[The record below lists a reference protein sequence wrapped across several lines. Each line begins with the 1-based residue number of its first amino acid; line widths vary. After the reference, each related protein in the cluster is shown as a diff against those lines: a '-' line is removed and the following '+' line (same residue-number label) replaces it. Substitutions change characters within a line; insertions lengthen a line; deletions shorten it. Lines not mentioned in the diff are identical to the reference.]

1 MNKLAVAML
10 LALPPAVAHAQPPQ
24 LQLNAGIH
32 VIRAELANTP
42 ESRMK
47 GLMFRK
53 ALGTSDG
60 MLFVFDEPQRQC
72 MWMRNTYVPLSV
84 AFIDANGVILNVEDM
99 EPLTEDS
106 HCAAGPAKYALE
118 MNKGWFASRGLKAG
132 TRIGG
137 IEKAASAR

>member
-10 LALPPAVAHAQPPQ
+10 LAVPAVAHAQLPQ
-24 LQLNAGIH
+24 AQLNAGIH
-32 VIRAELANTP
+32 VIRAEVANTP

-53 ALGTSDG
+53 TLGTSDG

-84 AFIDANGVILNVEDM
+84 AFIDASGAILNVEDM
-99 EPLTEDS
+99 EPLTENS

>member
-1 MNKLAVAML
+1 MNKLAASVL
-10 LALPPAVAHAQPPQ
+10 LALPALAYAQLPQ
-24 LQLNAGIH
+24 VQLNAGIH
-32 VIRAELANTP
+32 VIRAEVANTP

-53 ALGTSDG
+53 TLGASDG
-60 MLFVFDEPQRQC
+60 MLFVFDEAQRQC

-84 AFIDANGVILNVEDM
+84 AFIDANGAILNVEDM
-99 EPLTEDS
+99 EPLTESS

-137 IEKAASAR
+137 IEKAAAAR

>member
-1 MNKLAVAML
+1 MKKLAVAML
-10 LALPPAVAHAQPPQ
+10 LAVPAVTYAQLPRI
-24 LQLNAGIH
+24 QLNAGIH

-42 ESRMK
+42 ESRMQ

-53 ALGTSDG
+53 TLGTSDG
-60 MLFVFDEPQRQC
+60 MLFVFDEPERQC

-84 AFIDANGVILNVEDM
+84 AFIDAKGAILNVEDM
-99 EPLTEDS
+99 EPLTENS
-106 HCAAGPAKYALE
+106 HCALGPARFALE

-137 IEKAASAR
+137 IEKALPAR

>member
-1 MNKLAVAML
+1 MNKELTAAVL
-10 LALPPAVAHAQPPQ
+10 LALPTVVYAQLPQ
-24 LQLNAGIH
+24 IQLNAGIH
-32 VIRAELANTP
+32 VIRAEVANTP

-53 ALGTSDG
+53 TLGTSDG

-84 AFIDANGVILNVEDM
+84 AFIDANGAILNVEDM
-99 EPLTEDS
+99 EPLTESS
-106 HCAAGPAKYALE
+106 HCAAGAAKYALE

>member
-10 LALPPAVAHAQPPQ
+10 LAVPAVTSAQLPRI
-24 LQLNAGIH
+24 QLNAGIH

-42 ESRMK
+42 ESRMQ

-53 ALGTSDG
+53 TLGTSDG
-60 MLFVFDEPQRQC
+60 MLFVFDEPERQC

-84 AFIDANGVILNVEDM
+84 AFIDAKGAILNVEDM
-99 EPLTEDS
+99 EPLTENS
-106 HCAAGPAKYALE
+106 HCASGPAKFALE

-137 IEKAASAR
+137 IEKALPAR

>member
-1 MNKLAVAML
+1 MNKELTAAVL
-10 LALPPAVAHAQPPQ
+10 LALPTVVYAQLPQ
-24 LQLNAGIH
+24 IQLNAGIH
-32 VIRAELANTP
+32 VIRAEVANTP

-53 ALGTSDG
+53 TLGTSDG

-84 AFIDANGVILNVEDM
+84 AFIDANGAILNVEDM
-99 EPLTEDS
+99 EPLTETS
-106 HCAAGPAKYALE
+106 HCAAGAAKYALE

>member
-10 LALPPAVAHAQPPQ
+10 LAVPAVTYAQLPRI
-24 LQLNAGIH
+24 QLNAGIH

-42 ESRMK
+42 ESRMQ

-53 ALGTSDG
+53 TLGTSDG
-60 MLFVFDEPQRQC
+60 MLFVFDEPERQC

-84 AFIDANGVILNVEDM
+84 AFIDAKGAILNVEDM
-99 EPLTEDS
+99 EPLTENS
-106 HCAAGPAKYALE
+106 HCASGPAKFALE

-137 IEKAASAR
+137 IEKALPAR

>member
-1 MNKLAVAML
+1 MNRLAASML
-10 LALPPAVAHAQPPQ
+10 LALPAVAHAQLPQ
-24 LQLNAGIH
+24 AQLNAGIH
-32 VIRAELANTP
+32 VIRAEVANTP

-53 ALGTSDG
+53 TLGTSDG

-84 AFIDANGVILNVEDM
+84 AFIDASGAILNVEDM
-99 EPLTEDS
+99 EPLTENS
-106 HCAAGPAKYALE
+106 HCAAGPAKFALE
-118 MNKGWFASRGLKAG
+118 MNKGWFATRGLKPG

-137 IEKAASAR
+137 IEKAAAAR

>member
-1 MNKLAVAML
+1 MNKLAASVL
-10 LALPPAVAHAQPPQ
+10 LALPAVVHAQLPQ
-24 LQLNAGIH
+24 VQLNAGIH
-32 VIRAELANTP
+32 VIRAEVANTP

-53 ALGTSDG
+53 TLGTSDG

-84 AFIDANGVILNVEDM
+84 AFIDANGAILNVEDM
-99 EPLTEDS
+99 EPLTETS
-106 HCAAGPAKYALE
+106 HCAAGSAKFALE

-137 IEKAASAR
+137 IEKAAAAR

>member
-1 MNKLAVAML
+1 MHKLAVAML
-10 LALPPAVAHAQPPQ
+10 LAVPAVAYAQLPRI
-24 LQLNAGIH
+24 QLNAGIH

-42 ESRMK
+42 ESRMQ

-53 ALGTSDG
+53 TLGTSEG
-60 MLFVFDEPQRQC
+60 MLFVFDEAQRQC

-84 AFIDANGVILNVEDM
+84 AFIDANGAILNVEDM
-99 EPLTEDS
+99 EPLTENS
-106 HCAAGPAKYALE
+106 HCAAGDAKFALE

-137 IEKAASAR
+137 IEKALPGR

>member
-10 LALPPAVAHAQPPQ
+10 LAVPAVTYAQLPRI
-24 LQLNAGIH
+24 QLNAGIH

-42 ESRMK
+42 ESRMQ

-53 ALGTSDG
+53 TLGTSDG
-60 MLFVFDEPQRQC
+60 MLFVFDEPERQC

-84 AFIDANGVILNVEDM
+84 AFIDAKGAILNVEDM
-99 EPLTEDS
+99 EPLTENS
-106 HCAAGPAKYALE
+106 HCALGPAKFALE

-137 IEKAASAR
+137 IEKALPAR

>member
-1 MNKLAVAML
+1 MKKLAVAML
-10 LALPPAVAHAQPPQ
+10 LAVPAVTYAQLPRI
-24 LQLNAGIH
+24 QLNAGIH

-42 ESRMK
+42 ESRMQ

-53 ALGTSDG
+53 TLGTSDG
-60 MLFVFDEPQRQC
+60 MLFVFDEPERQC

-84 AFIDANGVILNVEDM
+84 AFIDAKGAILNVEDM
-99 EPLTEDS
+99 EPLTENS
-106 HCAAGPAKYALE
+106 HCALGPAKFALE

-137 IEKAASAR
+137 IEKALPAR

>member
-10 LALPPAVAHAQPPQ
+10 LAVPAVTYAQLPRI
-24 LQLNAGIH
+24 QLNAGIH

-42 ESRMK
+42 ESRMQ

-53 ALGTSDG
+53 TLGTSDG
-60 MLFVFDEPQRQC
+60 MLFVFDEPERQC

-84 AFIDANGVILNVEDM
+84 AFIDAKGAILNVEDM
-99 EPLTEDS
+99 EPLTENS
-106 HCAAGPAKYALE
+106 HCASGPAKFALE
-118 MNKGWFASRGLKAG
+118 MSKGWFASRGLKAG

-137 IEKAASAR
+137 IEKALPAR

>member
-1 MNKLAVAML
+1 MKKLAVAML
-10 LALPPAVAHAQPPQ
+10 LAVPAVTSAQLPRI
-24 LQLNAGIH
+24 QLNAGIH

-42 ESRMK
+42 ESRMQ

-53 ALGTSDG
+53 TLGTSDG
-60 MLFVFDEPQRQC
+60 MLFVFDEPERQC

-84 AFIDANGVILNVEDM
+84 AFIDAKGAILNVEDM
-99 EPLTEDS
+99 EPLTENS
-106 HCAAGPAKYALE
+106 HCASGPAKFALE

-137 IEKAASAR
+137 IEKALPAR

>member
-1 MNKLAVAML
+1 MNKLTAAVL
-10 LALPPAVAHAQPPQ
+10 LALPAVVQAQLPQ
-24 LQLNAGIH
+24 IQLNAGIH
-32 VIRAELANTP
+32 LIRAEVANTP

-53 ALGTSDG
+53 TLGTSDG

-84 AFIDANGVILNVEDM
+84 AFIDANGAILNVEDM
-99 EPLTEDS
+99 EPLTESS
-106 HCAAGPAKYALE
+106 HCAAGAAKYALE

>member
-1 MNKLAVAML
+1 MKKLAVAML
-10 LALPPAVAHAQPPQ
+10 LAVPAVTSAQLPRI
-24 LQLNAGIH
+24 QLNAGIH

-42 ESRMK
+42 ESRMQ

-53 ALGTSDG
+53 TLGTSDG
-60 MLFVFDEPQRQC
+60 MLFVFDDPERQC

-84 AFIDANGVILNVEDM
+84 AFIDAKGAILNVEDM
-99 EPLTEDS
+99 EPLTENS
-106 HCAAGPAKYALE
+106 HCASGPAKFALE

-137 IEKAASAR
+137 IEKALPAR

>member
-10 LALPPAVAHAQPPQ
+10 LAVPAVTYAQLPRI
-24 LQLNAGIH
+24 QLNAGIH

-42 ESRMK
+42 ESRMQ

-53 ALGTSDG
+53 TLGTSDG
-60 MLFVFDEPQRQC
+60 MLFVFDEPERQC

-84 AFIDANGVILNVEDM
+84 AFIDAKGAILNVEDM
-99 EPLTEDS
+99 EPLTENS
-106 HCAAGPAKYALE
+106 HCALGPAKFALE

-137 IEKAASAR
+137 IEKALPGR

>member
-1 MNKLAVAML
+1 MNQLAVAML
-10 LALPPAVAHAQPPQ
+10 LAVPAVTYAQLPRI
-24 LQLNAGIH
+24 QLNAGIH

-42 ESRMK
+42 ESRMQ

-53 ALGTSDG
+53 TLGTSDG
-60 MLFVFDEPQRQC
+60 MLFVFDEPERQC

-84 AFIDANGVILNVEDM
+84 AFIDGKGAILNVEDM
-99 EPLTEDS
+99 EPLTENS
-106 HCAAGPAKYALE
+106 HCALGPAKFALE

-137 IEKAASAR
+137 IEKALPAR

>member
-10 LALPPAVAHAQPPQ
+10 LAVPAVTYAQLPRI
-24 LQLNAGIH
+24 QLNAGIH

-42 ESRMK
+42 ESRMQ

-53 ALGTSDG
+53 TLGTSDG
-60 MLFVFDEPQRQC
+60 MLFVFDEPERQC

-84 AFIDANGVILNVEDM
+84 AFIDAKGAILNVEDM
-99 EPLTEDS
+99 EPLTENS
-106 HCAAGPAKYALE
+106 HCALGPARFALE

-137 IEKAASAR
+137 IEKALPAR

>member
-1 MNKLAVAML
+1 MKKLAVAML
-10 LALPPAVAHAQPPQ
+10 LAVPAVTSAQLPRI
-24 LQLNAGIH
+24 QLNAGIH

-42 ESRMK
+42 ESRMQ

-53 ALGTSDG
+53 TLGTSDG
-60 MLFVFDEPQRQC
+60 MLFVFDEPERQC

-84 AFIDANGVILNVEDM
+84 AFIDAKGAILNVEDM
-99 EPLTEDS
+99 EPLTENS
-106 HCAAGPAKYALE
+106 HCASGPAKFALE

-137 IEKAASAR
+137 IEMALPAR

>member
-1 MNKLAVAML
+1 MNKLAVAVL
-10 LALPPAVAHAQPPQ
+10 LALPALAHAQLPQ
-24 LQLNAGIH
+24 VQLNAGIH

-53 ALGTSDG
+53 TLGTSDG

-99 EPLTEDS
+99 EPLTENS
-106 HCAAGPAKYALE
+106 HCAAGAAKYALE

>member
-1 MNKLAVAML
+1 MKKLAVAML
-10 LALPPAVAHAQPPQ
+10 LAVPAVAHAQLPRI
-24 LQLNAGIH
+24 QLNAGIH

-42 ESRMK
+42 ESRMQ

-53 ALGTSDG
+53 TLGTSDG

-84 AFIDANGVILNVEDM
+84 AFIDASGTILNVEDM
-99 EPLTEDS
+99 EPLTENS
-106 HCAAGPAKYALE
+106 HCAAGPAKFALE

-137 IEKAASAR
+137 IEKGLPGR

>member
-1 MNKLAVAML
+1 MKKLAVAML
-10 LALPPAVAHAQPPQ
+10 LAVPAVTYAQLPRI
-24 LQLNAGIH
+24 QLNAGIH

-42 ESRMK
+42 ESRMQ

-53 ALGTSDG
+53 TLGTSDG
-60 MLFVFDEPQRQC
+60 MLFVFDEPERQC

-84 AFIDANGVILNVEDM
+84 AFIDAKGAILNVEDM
-99 EPLTEDS
+99 EPLTENS
-106 HCAAGPAKYALE
+106 HCASGPAKFALE

-137 IEKAASAR
+137 IEKALPAR